1 MMSTNGAIGL
11 KNIKFAWVFLVLF
24 TVFGAFLEVKLLD
37 EEWAAQFDLPKRQL
51 WRSTHVHGLLL
62 AFLNMFYGLMIDNAN
77 LSDKQK
83 RAGSAHAILGA
94 VVLPLSLLFAGFF
107 PLARYLAPVGG
118 LAVIFAGALIAYGYL
133 KK

>member
-1 MMSTNGAIGL
+1 MTQDQNLIGI

-37 EEWAAQFDLPKRQL
+37 EEWAAEFTLPQRRL
-51 WRSTHVHGLLL
+51 WRSAHVHGLLL
-62 AFLNMFYGLMIDNAN
+62 AFLNMFYGLMIDKAN
-77 LSDKQK
+77 LTDKQK

-118 LAVIFAGALIAYGYL
+118 LAIIFAGALIAYGYL